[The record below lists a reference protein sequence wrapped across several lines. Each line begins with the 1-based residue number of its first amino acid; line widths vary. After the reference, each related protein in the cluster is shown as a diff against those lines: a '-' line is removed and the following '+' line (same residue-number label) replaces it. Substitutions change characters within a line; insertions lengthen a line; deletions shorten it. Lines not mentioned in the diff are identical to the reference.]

1 MSKTFAGD
9 ITQKQ
14 IRDDI
19 EILDNIA
26 DWMDSKFK
34 IPGTQIRFGVDSIL
48 GLIPGLGD
56 TIGLAISSY
65 VIKVAHQ
72 YEAPLLL
79 KLRMAWNIFIDWL
92 IGLIPFIGDIFD
104 VGFKANKKNVALLRK
119 HMDDTNMIV

>member
-9 ITQKQ
+9 VTQKQ
-14 IRDDI
+14 IREDI

-26 DWMDSKFK
+26 EWMDSKFK
-34 IPGTQIRFGVDSIL
+34 IPGTEIRFGIDSIL

-56 TIGLAISSY
+56 TIGLAISGY

-79 KLRMAWNIFIDWL
+79 KLHMAWNIFIDWL

-119 HMDDTNMIV
+119 HMDSTNMII